1 MEPGL
6 KIFYLGS
13 WGLRGQNSRV
23 PMDINDK
30 KVNKKWEISKEIV
43 RKKCEKSKEK
53 VAKK

>member
-1 MEPGL
+1 MFYEMFQKENYVINPFYKVEPGL

-30 KVNKKWEISKEIV
+30 KI
-43 RKKCEKSKEK
+43 RKK
-53 VAKK
+53 